1 MQNKIIRIMNF
12 KQLKDKVQM
21 CTLYKSMNILLINDI
36 FELEVARFMHS
47 FYHRMLPENFDNYF
61 KSGSTQHS
69 YNTRS
74 ITSEGYYLERV
85 VTKSGQLSCIYA
97 GVKIWNKIPLD
108 IKKLSKRSF
117 CRYIKRS
124 LIAEY

>member
-1 MQNKIIRIMNF
+1 
-12 KQLKDKVQM
+12 
-21 CTLYKSMNILLINDI
+21 
-36 FELEVARFMHS
+36 MHS

-85 VTKSGQLSCIYA
+85 VTKSGQQGWKYGMVRYA
-97 GVKIWNKIPLD
+97 STLRYVPIFTQKYVTFVRYMNN
-108 IKKLSKRSF
+108 F
-117 CRYIKRS
+117 CVRYVTLLRY
-124 LIAEY
+124 LLLE